1 MVKKK
6 DQNQI
11 EVEEQNVTP
20 DGPRDSVKETGLLDA
35 VWNFLSSMKLGIILL
50 LVMAIASIIGT
61 IWVPKDQ
68 FGREDFVAFYN
79 SPLFRLLMGLL
90 ALNLLVCSLNRWK
103 VIVNTLKG
111 PKSDVSVNFIRNLKS
126 AQSIKVASAPS
137 AVGESVKG
145 LLKKKGY
152 RIFESAEGDTV
163 KISSDRGH
171 LGILGPYITHLSFI
185 IMIVAI
191 VIKFSGLSG
200 WEGTLAGMEGQTY
213 NLNQLMNVEGKL
225 DPQDN
230 FEIRIDDFRTE
241 YRPDG
246 SVKQWNT
253 DVTVIDKVKNYPFN
267 IFVNQ
272 PLVHKGIKFYQSSYG
287 YQFTGKFA
295 GTEGAEQ
302 QFTVGMNEYVQPPG
316 TNITYI
322 PFQYNELKKSVRVA
336 IYSGQ
341 QFVKEVDI
349 DENKP
354 FEYEKAKVTFG
365 PTEAYTVLTV
375 KKDPGVP
382 IMGLASLL
390 LTAGIIM
397 SFILRQRRIWAVV
410 TPDKDGSVV
419 QIGGQSAKDK
429 HGVDTDVDEI
439 VSELKV

>member
-6 DQNQI
+6 NQNEI
-11 EVEEQNVTP
+11 EVEEQNVSP
-20 DGPRDSVKETGLLDA
+20 GGPKDSVKETSLIDA
-35 VWNFLSSMKLGIILL
+35 VWGFLSSMKLGIILL
-50 LVMAIASIIGT
+50 LVMAISSIIGT

-111 PKSDVSVNFIRNLKS
+111 PKSDVSLNFIKSLKT
-126 AQSIKVASAPS
+126 AQSIKIASDPS
-137 AVGESVKG
+137 AVGEAVKG

-152 RIFESAEGDTV
+152 RVFGSTDGDTV
-163 KISSDRGH
+163 KISSDKGH

-213 NLNQLMNVEGKL
+213 NLSQLADVQGKI

-230 FEIRIDDFRTE
+230 FEVRIDDFRTE

-246 SVKQWNT
+246 SVKQWMT
-253 DVTVIDKVKNYPFN
+253 DVTVIDKDKTYPFN

-295 GTEGAEQ
+295 GTDGAEQ
-302 QFTVGMNEYVQPPG
+302 QFAVGMQEYVQPPG

-322 PFQYNELKKSVRVA
+322 PFQYDELNKKVRVA

-341 QFVKEVDI
+341 QFVKEI
-349 DENKP
+349 DLEENKP

-365 PTEAYTVLTV
+365 PTQGYTVLSV

-390 LTAGIIM
+390 LTLGIIM
-397 SFILRQRRIWAVV
+397 SFILRQRRIWAIV
-410 TPDKDGSVV
+410 TPDKEGSLV

-429 HGVDTDVDEI
+429 LGVDTDVEEI
-439 VSELKV
+439 ASELKV

>member
-6 DQNQI
+6 NENEI
-11 EVEEQNVTP
+11 EVEEQNVSP
-20 DGPRDSVKETGLLDA
+20 GEPQDSVKENGLIEA
-35 VWNFLSSMKLGIILL
+35 VWKFLSSMKLGIILL
-50 LVMAIASIIGT
+50 LVMAISSIIGT

-79 SPLFRLLMGLL
+79 HPAFRLLMGLL

-103 VIVNTLKG
+103 AVVNTLKG
-111 PKSDVSVNFIRNLKS
+111 PKSDVSVNFIKNLKT
-126 AQSIKVASAPS
+126 AQSIKIESDPS
-137 AVGESVKG
+137 AAGEAVKG

-152 RIFESAEGDTV
+152 RVFGSAEGDTV
-163 KISSDRGH
+163 KISSDKGH

-200 WEGTLAGMEGQTY
+200 WEGTLAGMEGQVY
-213 NLNQLMNVEGKL
+213 NLNQLMNVQGKI

-230 FEIRIDDFRTE
+230 FEVRIDDFRTE

-246 SVKQWNT
+246 SVQQWNT
-253 DVTVIDKVKNYPFN
+253 DVTVIDQNKTYPFN

-295 GTEGAEQ
+295 GTDGAEQ

-322 PFQYNELKKSVRVA
+322 PFQYNELQKAVRVA
-336 IYSGQ
+336 IYNGQ
-341 QFVKEVDI
+341 QFVKEVDVA
-349 DENKP
+349 ENEP

-365 PTEAYTVLTV
+365 NTQAYTVLTV

-382 IMGLASLL
+382 IMGLASLI
-390 LTAGIIM
+390 LTMGIIM

-410 TPDKDGSVV
+410 TPDKAGSLV

-429 HGVDTDVDEI
+429 HGVDTDVEEI
-439 VSELKV
+439 VSELTV